1 MHVDGEHASTGI
13 IMCAV
18 LLLAGCIHIYRVLHS
33 AFGPF
38 LCVGRTEIFPVRQL
52 REKKCLAMLESR
64 EHTHMTQMI
73 YGADAL
79 HFSIHL
85 YIFRFFFSIHL
96 MMSVRALKTVCVN
109 LFLSLHIGKWMC
121 DHCELV
127 QVSESLP
134 NHQFKLINSC
144 SLQFIRQFIRIL
156 WNDFADFIFHQ
167 SVHWCFREIIR
178 YWKIKVEKFPFP
190 VTRMEKK
197 RWWSLN

>member
-38 LCVGRTEIFPVRQL
+38 LCVGRTEIFPVRQSW
-52 REKKCLAMLESR
+52 EKKVSR
-64 EHTHMTQMI
+64 NVGVSRTHTHDTNDLW
-73 YGADAL
+73 GWCFAFFD
-79 HFSIHL
+79 SSL
-85 YIFRFFFSIHL
+85 YLSLLFLYSFNDE
-96 MMSVRALKTVCVN
+96 RACAQDCVCVN

-127 QVSESLP
+127 QVFESLP

-178 YWKIKVEKFPFP
+178 Y
-190 VTRMEKK
+190 
-197 RWWSLN
+197 